1 MGICVEAK
9 AQLFEG
15 PVFVYG
21 PVSTTIGVAGPNAE
35 KTFMAN
41 TFAAGCAGCVS
52 SVLTTFS
59 PMNGPSMGL
68 FAAIRSAYF
77 KPAVAAAL
85 RSYAAGAIAKSAA
98 EQAIRE
104 AMTASLAS
112 AGYSVVLVAL
122 NGALSQAAVN
132 ALGQTVGVTQ
142 NIAVVAP

>member
-1 MGICVEAK
+1 
-9 AQLFEG
+9 
-15 PVFVYG
+15 
-21 PVSTTIGVAGPNAE
+21 
-35 KTFMAN
+35 MAN